1 MDNMQNPYTS
11 MYMPTG
17 FDQNQQGLSPV
28 FQNMA
33 QQQANQNAA
42 LQQQNQ
48 QVQQAGQTTPQSNA
62 GGLALAQALR
72 KTDPNAVTPVQ
83 NAQAWMNSKFGRDP
97 LQPDTGQAATTAQ
110 QFYGD
115 SYNPNAG
122 WSM

>member
-1 MDNMQNPYTS
+1 MQNPYTS

-83 NAQAWMNSKFGRDP
+83 NAQAWMNSKFGRNP
-97 LQPDTGQAATTAQ
+97 LQPDTGQGATTAQ

>member
-48 QVQQAGQTTPQSNA
+48 LVQQAGQTTPQGGSNP
-62 GGLALAQALR
+62 LALAMALR
-72 KTDPNAVTPVQ
+72 KPNDPYA
-83 NAQAWMNSKFGRDP
+83 NAQKANKQYGAENVYGP
-97 LQPDTGQAATTAQ
+97 YGGQGQVPT
-110 QFYGD
+110 
-115 SYNPNAG
+115 NPNF
-122 WSM
+122 SMDSF